1 MCTLVLYM
9 NMETLHLL
17 YCIDYLLGIELV
29 GGLRTTGSNTVG
41 SSNIVDDYSAIRWNN
56 NSRRGLLFRCVTGLG
71 PSGNSNEELG
81 QVSFNGTQI
90 SHGLCDGPVV
100 QQRGAN
106 IAKFIGVIN
115 IRTCSAFTINE
126 EGVYTCTIRNS
137 SMVNQTVR
145 VGVYL
150 PVRSESLYS
159 VINCC

>member
-1 MCTLVLYM
+1 M
-9 NMETLHLL
+9 
-17 YCIDYLLGIELV
+17 
-29 GGLRTTGSNTVG
+29 RTTGSNNVVSG
-41 SSNIVDDYSAIRWNN
+41 SIVDDYSAINVTDT
-56 NSRRGLLFRCVTGLG
+56 SAGILFRCVTGLG

-81 QVSFNGTQI
+81 QVSFNGNQI

-100 QQRGAN
+100 QPRGAN
-106 IAKFIGVIN
+106 IANLIGVIN
-115 IRTCSAFTINE
+115 VELCSTTFTVNE

-137 SMVNQTVR
+137 SMVDQTVR